1 MMLGGGRFVGNEG
14 EVVNWFRP
22 RSFMRL
28 DAARHDSWME
38 VDRLS
43 K

>member
-1 MMLGGGRFVGNEG
+1 MKVKLSIGV
-14 EVVNWFRP
+14 RP

-28 DAARHDSWME
+28 DAARHNSWME

>member
-1 MMLGGGRFVGNEG
+1 MKVKSSIGV
-14 EVVNWFRP
+14 RP

-28 DAARHDSWME
+28 DAAHRDSWME